1 MDRISLGGEVKYY
14 PAVMDDISIAAATA
28 LQPKRM
34 LMSYHYFKSKCE
46 LVKDYVNRGC
56 DIFLDSGAFSAMTL
70 GKDINIGEYCEFITL
85 TGVRKYAVLDVIG
98 DAQGTYENFLFMRS
112 EYDLSPIP
120 VFHMGGT
127 EDELKRL
134 LAYGHVALG
143 GLVKSS
149 NIDNHVKKCWEII
162 LKSPSP
168 PKVHGFGLTN
178 IGMMKKYPWHSVDS
192 SSYTGCR
199 RFGRQL
205 VLKSGFTFKTL
216 KEEEFITF
224 LEEKYMY
231 EAKNLWE
238 DNRKRRY
245 LEDFF
250 AINDMK
256 IFADYLTSVNKWKD
270 FRHLTQQ
277 EELF

>member
-1 MDRISLGGEVKYY
+1 MRYY

-28 LQPKRM
+28 LEPKRM
-34 LMSYHYFKSKCE
+34 LMSYHYFKSKE
-46 LVKDYVNRGC
+46 KLVKDHISKGH

-70 GKDINIGEYCEFITL
+70 GKDIDIDEYCNFIISA
-85 TGVRKYAVLDVIG
+85 GIKKYAVLDVIG

-127 EDELKRL
+127 AGELERL
-134 LAYGHVALG
+134 LEYKYVALG
-143 GLVKSS
+143 GLVKSP
-149 NIDNHVKKCWEII
+149 NIDNHLKKCWEII
-162 LKSPSP
+162 LKKSAP
-168 PKVHGFGLTN
+168 PKIHGFGLTN
-178 IGMMKKYPWHSVDS
+178 IEMMKKYPWYSVDS

-205 VLKSGFTFKTL
+205 VLENNFTFKTL
-216 KEEEFITF
+216 REEEFITF

-231 EAKNLWE
+231 ESKNLWE
-238 DNRKRRY
+238 DNNKRRY

-250 AINDMK
+250 AISDMK
-256 IFADYLTSVNKWKD
+256 IFADHLTSINKWKD
-270 FRHLTQQ
+270 FKYLTHQ